1 MNPQLLFPSIK
12 KQSFLLQLIVFVF
25 CSFFHLAS
33 FSCQAHG
40 DLSKRIEKKT
50 KEIEIHPD
58 SANLYI
64 ERGFLYQQHLEFKAA
79 LNDYHKSQQL
89 GADLAIIEHRKAE
102 VYFALHQVDS
112 AISSAKIYAK
122 LKPNDPKNIHLMGR
136 LMFASNNYDQAVLYY
151 NKLIEEPAH
160 TSTDIFLEFIDLLS
174 LANTNPLD
182 SMETL
187 FRVSF
192 EHLGQNNF
200 LLQKKKLD
208 MLIQYHSTNDKIL
221 AQFDV
226 LIEMQ
231 RYPSFWLYQKALFLY
246 QKALILDAEKCVYEA
261 LQAFQKMSKLKQSTN
276 ANSQLLNALFVLKN
290 KLENE

>member
-1 MNPQLLFPSIK
+1 MK
-12 KQSFLLQLIVFVF
+12 KQQHKILHLFVF
-25 CSFFHLAS
+25 ILCSVFYLVS
-33 FSCQAHG
+33 FTCQAHG

-50 KEIEIHPD
+50 KEIELHPD

-79 LNDYHKSQQL
+79 LNDYHKSQKL
-89 GADLAIIEHRKAE
+89 GTDQAIIEYRKAE
-102 VYFALHQVDS
+102 VYFALNQVDS
-112 AISSAKIYAK
+112 AILSANIYAK
-122 LKPNDPKNIHLMGR
+122 SNPNDPKNIHLMGR
-136 LMFASNNYDQAVLYY
+136 LMNADKNYDQAVLYY

-160 TSTDIFLEFIDLLS
+160 TSTNIFLEFIDLLS

-182 SMETL
+182 SMEKL

-208 MLIQYHSTNDKIL
+208 MLIQYHSTNAKIL

-246 QKALILDAEKCVYEA
+246 QKALILDAEKCVHEA

-276 ANSQLLNALFVLKN
+276 ANRQLLSALFVLKN
-290 KLENE
+290 KLEHD